1 MTNIQFRI
9 KVMFLKLINLIAAAS
24 AVSLFTTGCASV
36 ISGNAQSI
44 YVTTE
49 CRGRS
54 MPAACTATN
63 DQGSWRF
70 NTPANMLIKKSSED
84 LLISCKSGLFG
95 DFSYKVT
102 SSPGIPMLGN
112 LLIGGGIGAVIDVGN
127 SAGFE
132 YPESISLEA
141 PICKKNR
148 V

>member
-1 MTNIQFRI
+1 
-9 KVMFLKLINLIAAAS
+9 MFLKKINLIAAAS

-54 MPAACTATN
+54 MPAVCTATN

-84 LLISCKSGLFG
+84 LLISCKGGLLG
-95 DFSYKVT
+95 DFSYIVT
-102 SSPGIPMLGN
+102 SFPGIPMLGN
-112 LLIGGGIGAVIDVGN
+112 LIIGGGIGAVIDVNN
-127 SAGFE
+127 SAAFE
-132 YPESISLEA
+132 YPEIISLEA
-141 PICKKNR
+141 PVCKRNR

>member
-1 MTNIQFRI
+1 
-9 KVMFLKLINLIAAAS
+9 MFFKKINLIAAAS

-36 ISGNAQSI
+36 IFGNAQSI

-84 LLISCKSGLFG
+84 LLISCKGVLSGN
-95 DFSYKVT
+95 FSYKVA
-102 SSPGIPMLGN
+102 SSHGIPMLGN
-112 LLIGGGIGAVIDVGN
+112 LFFTAELAQ
-127 SAGFE
+127 
-132 YPESISLEA
+132 
-141 PICKKNR
+141 
-148 V
+148 